1 MIHSPRLNPLSM
13 ITSAIV
19 AAVRRAARVH
29 PDKTAII
36 ADETR
41 ITYAQLEKRIAAA
54 ASCIAGQVRSN
65 RVGLLWPN
73 SPQFAEMFL
82 GALWAGK
89 TVAVLPT
96 LAPAPLLKLM
106 AMEGQLESVIAP
118 AELRPRLAEV
128 GVPTVAC
135 ESAECS
141 PAEFGEVA
149 RGEEAAVILYTSG
162 TTGRPK
168 SVLLSEQNIISNA
181 EGCRVATG
189 FNEQQVMLAILPLFH
204 AYGLTVTI
212 LLPLMTGATVVIPD
226 RFIPRSVLQLIEKEK
241 VSCLVAVPSQ
251 YRVLAKELSEFDA
264 SSLWLCIAG
273 AERLPEHVADDF
285 EQRFGRPVVQGY
297 GATEISPVVSLNLPE
312 TNRFGSVGK
321 PLPGLTVTVR
331 DENDAILPPS
341 EIGEV
346 CVEGPGV
353 MLGYNDPDAT
363 ARKIRNGV
371 LHTGDKGF
379 FDADGYLHL
388 VGRADDLV
396 KVSGEKVYPS
406 EVETALE
413 EVPGVDEAAV
423 IALPDEK
430 HGARLHAFVQ
440 LEPGTSLSDS
450 DLRGA
455 VRGSLEPYKIPRS
468 FAIVDALPRTATGKT
483 DKKALAASS
492 V

>member
-1 MIHSPRLNPLSM
+1 MTTSAILAAVRHAAGLNPEK
-13 ITSAIV
+13 SAIV
-19 AAVRRAARVH
+19 AG
-29 PDKTAII
+29 D
-36 ADETR
+36 TR
-41 ITYAQLEKRIAAA
+41 ITYAQLEKRAA
-54 ASCIAGQVRSN
+54 ASAQCIAAQVKSH
-65 RVGLLWPN
+65 RVGLLCPN
-73 SPQFAEMFL
+73 SPQFVEIFL

-106 AMEGQLESVIAP
+106 AVESRLEAVIAP
-118 AELRPRLAEV
+118 PELRPRLVEV
-128 GVPTVAC
+128 GVPTLAC
-135 ESAECS
+135 ETGEADPSQVKTAE
-141 PAEFGEVA
+141 

-168 SVLLSEQNIISNA
+168 SVLLSEQNILSNA
-181 EGCRVATG
+181 EGCRIATG
-189 FNEQQVMLAILPLFH
+189 FNDQQVMLAILPLFH

-212 LLPLMTGATVVIPD
+212 LLPLVTGATVVIPD

-241 VSCLVAVPSQ
+241 ISCLVAVPSQ
-251 YRVLAKELSEFDA
+251 YRVLAKEPADFDA

-273 AERLPEHVADDF
+273 AERLPEHVAQDF
-285 EQRFGRPVVQGY
+285 QQRFGHPVVQGY

-321 PLPGLTVTVR
+321 PLPGLRVTIR
-331 DENDAILPPS
+331 DDNDAVVPATQV
-341 EIGEV
+341 GEV
-346 CVEGPGV
+346 CVEGTGV
-353 MLGYNDPDAT
+353 MLGYNDPEAT
-363 ARKIRNGV
+363 ARKIRNRV

-379 FDADGYLHL
+379 FDPDGYLHL

-396 KVSGEKVYPS
+396 KVSGEKVYPA

-423 IALPDEK
+423 IAIPDEK

-440 LEPGTSLSDS
+440 LKPGTAMNDA
-450 DLRGA
+450 DLRTA

-468 FAIVDALPRTATGKT
+468 FAIIEALPRTPTGKT

-492 V
+492 M

>member
-1 MIHSPRLNPLSM
+1 MT
-13 ITSAIV
+13 TSAIV
-19 AAVRRAARVH
+19 AAVRHAAILH
-29 PDKTAII
+29 PEKLAIVG
-36 ADETR
+36 ADTR
-41 ITYAQLEKRIAAA
+41 ITYARLEKRAAA
-54 ASCIAGQVRSN
+54 AAQCIAAQVKSN
-65 RVGLLWPN
+65 RVGLLCPN
-73 SPQFAEMFL
+73 SLQFVEIFL

-89 TVAVLPT
+89 TVSVLPT

-106 AMEGQLESVIAP
+106 SVESRLEAVIAP
-118 AELRPRLAEV
+118 PELRPRLEEV
-128 GVPTVAC
+128 GVPVLAC
-135 ESAECS
+135 ETGEADPAQVKTAE
-141 PAEFGEVA
+141 

-168 SVLLSEQNIISNA
+168 SVLLSEQNILSNA
-181 EGCRVATG
+181 EGCRIATG
-189 FNEQQVMLAILPLFH
+189 FNDQQVMLAILPLFH

-212 LLPLMTGATVVIPD
+212 LLPLVTGATVVIPE

-251 YRVLAKELSEFDA
+251 YRVLAKEPADFDA

-273 AERLPEHVADDF
+273 AERLPEHVAQDF
-285 EQRFGRPVVQGY
+285 QQRFGHPVVQGY

-321 PLPGLTVTVR
+321 PLPGLRVTIR
-331 DENDAILPPS
+331 DDNGALLPATQV
-341 EIGEV
+341 GEV

-353 MLGYNDPDAT
+353 MLGYNDPQAT

-396 KVSGEKVYPS
+396 KVSGEKVYPA
-406 EVETALE
+406 EIETALE

-423 IALPDEK
+423 IAIPDEK

-440 LEPGTSLSDS
+440 LKPGTAMNDAE
-450 DLRGA
+450 LRTA

-468 FAIVDALPRTATGKT
+468 FAIIEALPRTPTGKT

-492 V
+492 M